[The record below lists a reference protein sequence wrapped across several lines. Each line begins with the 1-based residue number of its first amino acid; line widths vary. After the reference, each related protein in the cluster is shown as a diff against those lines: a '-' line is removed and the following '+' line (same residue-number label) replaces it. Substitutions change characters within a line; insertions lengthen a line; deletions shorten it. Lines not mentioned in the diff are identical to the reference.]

1 MYLEGYRLQ
10 IKAAKKSLEPGET
23 RLVEGVVRWW
33 GGGGGG
39 AQPMCMS
46 AGSKTSAFVNPI

>member
-23 RLVEGVVRWW
+23 RLVEGVVRWRV
-33 GGGGGG
+33 GGGGG
-39 AQPMCMS
+39 AQPLCVS